1 MITGTIKDYTI
12 TTLQNILGVL
22 VIQKGTQTNEI
33 KILNRRT
40 IHTRRRGTRTIHTN
54 MLDNL
59 DIHTSNGLHIKSL
72 KTSWHYTYTQQKRME
87 PVNTQVTYTSQV
99 HPEDIHKDIRNLT
112 KQTLWEI
119 ILILIRVTYFLV
131 LAEIPRSLGIS
142 YCVSTLHLHPYP
154 QTRKIK

>member
-12 TTLQNILGVL
+12 TTLQNILGML

-33 KILNRRT
+33 KILNRET
-40 IHTRRRGTRTIHTN
+40 IHTCR
-54 MLDNL
+54 LDSL

-72 KTSWHYTYTQQKRME
+72 KTNWHYTYTQQKRME
-87 PVNTQVTYTSQV
+87 PYNTMVTYTSQV

-119 ILILIRVTYFLV
+119 ILILS
-131 LAEIPRSLGIS
+131 E
-142 YCVSTLHLHPYP
+142 
-154 QTRKIK
+154 

>member
-12 TTLQNILGVL
+12 TTLQNILGML

-40 IHTRRRGTRTIHTN
+40 IHTRRRGTIHTH
-54 MLDNL
+54 MLDYL

-72 KTSWHYTYTQQKRME
+72 KTNWHYTYTQQKRME
-87 PVNTQVTYTSQV
+87 PVNTQVTYTSKV
-99 HPEDIHKDIRNLT
+99 HPDDIHKDIKNLT

-119 ILILIRVTYFLV
+119 ITIL
-131 LAEIPRSLGIS
+131 S
-142 YCVSTLHLHPYP
+142 
-154 QTRKIK
+154 

>member
-12 TTLQNILGVL
+12 TTLQNILGIL

-40 IHTRRRGTRTIHTN
+40 IHTH
-54 MLDNL
+54 MLDSL

-72 KTSWHYTYTQQKRME
+72 KTNWHYTYTKQKRRE

-99 HPEDIHKDIRNLT
+99 HPDDIHKDIRNLT

-119 ILILIRVTYFLV
+119 ILILS
-131 LAEIPRSLGIS
+131 E
-142 YCVSTLHLHPYP
+142 
-154 QTRKIK
+154 

>member
-22 VIQKGTQTNEI
+22 VIQKGTQTREL
-33 KILNRRT
+33 KVLHGMT
-40 IHTRRRGTRTIHTN
+40 LHTN
-54 MLDNL
+54 ELYSV

-72 KTSWHYTYTQQKRME
+72 KTNWHYTYTQQKRRE

-119 ILILIRVTYFLV
+119 ITILS
-131 LAEIPRSLGIS
+131 E
-142 YCVSTLHLHPYP
+142 
-154 QTRKIK
+154 

>member
-33 KILNRRT
+33 KILNRET

-54 MLDNL
+54 RLDSL

-72 KTSWHYTYTQQKRME
+72 KTNWHYTYTQSKRME

-112 KQTLWEI
+112 KQTIWEI
-119 ILILIRVTYFLV
+119 ILILS
-131 LAEIPRSLGIS
+131 E
-142 YCVSTLHLHPYP
+142 
-154 QTRKIK
+154 

>member
-12 TTLQNILGVL
+12 TTIQNILGML

-40 IHTRRRGTRTIHTN
+40 IHTNRRGRGTIHTH

-72 KTSWHYTYTQQKRME
+72 KTNWHYTYTQQKRRE

-99 HPEDIHKDIRNLT
+99 HPDDIHKDIRNLT

-119 ILILIRVTYFLV
+119 IMILS
-131 LAEIPRSLGIS
+131 E
-142 YCVSTLHLHPYP
+142 
-154 QTRKIK
+154 

>member
-33 KILNRRT
+33 KILNRGT
-40 IHTRRRGTRTIHTN
+40 IHTHR
-54 MLDNL
+54 LDNL
-59 DIHTSNGLHIKSL
+59 DIHTSNRLHIKSL
-72 KTSWHYTYTQQKRME
+72 KTNWHYTYIQSKRE

-99 HPEDIHKDIRNLT
+99 HPEDIHKDIKNLT

-119 ILILIRVTYFLV
+119 ILILS
-131 LAEIPRSLGIS
+131 E
-142 YCVSTLHLHPYP
+142 
-154 QTRKIK
+154 